1 MVATNL
7 HAESD
12 RVKGRG
18 ATTLAGWTSRTS
30 MEPAHRGDS
39 ADPTREGDP
48 MRTADFGRIM
58 QQVGGMLSGNRGRRS
73 YPANTRTRGV
83 RRRDTTY
90 SRGAG
95 GLGGLVRRFLR

>member
-1 MVATNL
+1 VLTPR
-7 HAESD
+7 E
-12 RVKGRG
+12 KE
-18 ATTLAGWTSRTS
+18 TS
-30 MEPAHRGDS
+30 
-39 ADPTREGDP
+39 

-73 YPANTRTRGV
+73 YPASTRTRGV
-83 RRRDTTY
+83 RRRDTTH